1 MTWQLIVDGG
11 RHKGKA
17 IPIRRL
23 PFLIGRGA
31 DCQLQPSA
39 ATVSRQHCPLT
50 VRDGKLF
57 VADCLTANG
66 TFVNGERLIGE
77 GELRPGDRLGIGPLT
92 FVIDLVPEPLTP
104 PLPVV
109 DEDAVAAMLLELDLE
124 AHATS
129 AGSADGASDPEA
141 ETAREPALPDKN
153 PPPAERASAPPP
165 RVDSATAA
173 EAILGQYLRRPEA
186 AANWRRR

>member
-31 DCQLQPSA
+31 NCQLQSSA
-39 ATVSRQHCPLT
+39 TTVSQEHCSLT

-57 VADCLTANG
+57 VANCLTANG
-66 TFVNGERLIGE
+66 TFVNGQRLVGE
-77 GELRPGDRLGIGPLT
+77 GELRPGDRLAVGPLT
-92 FVIDLVPEPLTP
+92 FAVDLLPEPL
-104 PLPVV
+104 PLPAL
-109 DEDAVAAMLLELDLE
+109 DEDTVAAMLLELDRE
-124 AHATS
+124 AGAAS
-129 AGSADGASDPEA
+129 ARSAEGASNPEA
-141 ETAREPALPDKN
+141 ETAKEPALPDKD
-153 PPPAERASAPPP
+153 PPPAKPESPPPPP

-173 EAILGQYLRRPEA
+173 EAILTQYLRRPEA
-186 AANWRRR
+186 VANWRKR